1 MPLAPLPGVI
11 AFDSESAKEKS
22 ALFECAGRRLPVNFT
37 YSCTVCADR
46 NNGNDRGGARGGR
59 ARRALLAKRGGD
71 REYGGNWGIPSSS
84 SSSDEGEGEDAE
96 GIGGDLGVGDSSG
109 ATCSQRVRGGP
120 RVYRIC
126 AASRDPFLLNELRFL
141 FFGLLSCTL
150 VLAKPAAP
158 ATGSWLTGGH
168 PPRHQQLL
176 PLAFCT
182 DAPAQAAMMQQ
193 QLLLLVEYSG
203 GMQSEEC
210 GMYSKN

>member
-1 MPLAPLPGVI
+1 LRPCQGLSRLTARARRRKVRSSNAPVVACLSI
-11 AFDSESAKEKS
+11 
-22 ALFECAGRRLPVNFT
+22 LR
-37 YSCTVCADR
+37 TVCADR

-150 VLAKPAAP
+150 VLAKAAAAAAGARLLEAGCACHRLVAHWGAP
-158 ATGSWLTGGH
+158 SSASAASAFGILHRRSRTG
-168 PPRHQQLL
+168 RDDAAAA
-176 PLAFCT
+176 LA
-182 DAPAQAAMMQQ
+182 
-193 QLLLLVEYSG
+193 LSG
-203 GMQSEEC
+203 I
-210 GMYSKN
+210 